1 MNQAEKALK
10 ALLEPVLRE
19 QGFKPQSS
27 SLAFKRRTS
36 FGFHELSLPSFAW
49 AAGGPYVVNVGLGVR
64 HNQVDLIVNRLGHI
78 WGEANQKNTT
88 TVYRGLGFFPF
99 EAGRDGEKA
108 ISFERMSTDAASV
121 ASDISLMLAADG
133 YGFYERYSD
142 LRECSR
148 SLNAPIETRTH
159 PLLNRFPMRAYY
171 GVAAAAMTQPER
183 VQSLIRSYTD
193 FVLRDGIP
201 DDGVYEIGKE
211 LTGVDA
217 IVARLEFIAQ
227 VAIASTAS

>member
-1 MNQAEKALK
+1 MNQAETALK
-10 ALLEPVLRE
+10 ELLEPVLRE
-19 QGFKPQSS
+19 HGFKPQSS
-27 SLAFKRRTS
+27 GLSFKRRTS

-64 HNQVDLIVNRLGHI
+64 HNRIDLVVNRLGHI

-99 EAGRDGEKA
+99 NAGRDGEKT
-108 ISFERMSTDAASV
+108 ISSEHVSTDAASV
-121 ASDISLMLAADG
+121 ASDVSLMLAADG
-133 YGFYERYSD
+133 LEFYDRYSE
-142 LRECSR
+142 LRECSLG
-148 SLNAPIETRTH
+148 LNSPIEVQTH

-171 GVAAAAMTQPER
+171 GVAAAALAQPER

-193 FVLRDGIP
+193 FAVREGIP
-201 DDGVYEIGKE
+201 DEGVYEVGKE

-217 IVARLEFIAQ
+217 IAARLEFVAQ
-227 VAIASTAS
+227 AAMVPAAL